1 MKEENIFAREAYWYI
16 LHTHSGYEQ
25 RVEKAIR
32 ELMRT
37 EKDGQMIEDVLV
49 PTEKVVDIVNGVKK
63 TSIRKFYP
71 GYVMV
76 KMKMTDV
83 SWNMIQ
89 SLSRVISFMGSK
101 NHPVPMKPSEVERV
115 FAAMDDDSDIRKQRI
130 NFNVNDKIQIL
141 EGPFS
146 GFFGIVEEVNVEK
159 GKLWVSVSIFGR
171 QTPVELDFNQVI
183 KE

>member
-1 MKEENIFAREAYWYI
+1 MKDENIFDKEAHWYI

-25 RVEKAIR
+25 RVEKTIR
-32 ELMRT
+32 EFMRT
-37 EKDGQMIEDVLV
+37 EHDGHMIEDVLV
-49 PTEKVVDIVNGVKK
+49 PTEKVVDLVNGVKK
-63 TSIRKFYP
+63 TSVRKFYP
-71 GYVMV
+71 GYVMI

-89 SLSRVISFMGSK
+89 SISRVISFMGSK

-115 FAAMDDDSDIRKQRI
+115 FSAMDDESNNLKQRI
-130 NFNVNDKIQIL
+130 NVSINDKIQIL

-146 GFFGIVEEVNVEK
+146 GFSGVVEEVNIEK
-159 GKLWVSVSIFGR
+159 GKIWVSVSIFGR
-171 QTPVELDFNQVI
+171 QTPVELDFNQIV